1 MVLTRP
7 IVSEETGFLAAFLQ
21 GIPTKVTQQV
31 TLPICFSTGKMNEMQ
46 RYILIAMGT
55 LT

>member
-1 MVLTRP
+1 MVFTRP

-31 TLPICFSTGKMNEMQ
+31 TLPICISFIIPIEKQ
-46 RYILIAMGT
+46 QYILIAMLT